1 MTINFNSKASYLAWR
16 ILWKIDYAQIS
27 QNIRDLKFIR
37 KELNRALNKSATA
50 LCEKRP
56 IRNYYQEL
64 AMDINKFLQQVPR
77 YLETKQKCRDLS
89 VEYERERAHQMLET
103 LKQAKAEAQRQYL
116 AAKAATLVTV

>member
-16 ILWKIDYAQIS
+16 ILWKIEYAQIS

-37 KELNRALNKSATA
+37 KELNRALNKSAAA

-116 AAKAATLVTV
+116 SAKAATLVTV